1 MKKIVNE
8 IVELTVAILENQE
21 DLYGKTIYQ
30 IANSND
36 TSDLAKM
43 IKKLYLKFN
52 KVKDYLDVSVFVL
65 INRLINQ
72 MDISAFPYVIAG
84 NDLYQE
90 NLEKFV
96 IKCLNINPDDY
107 EISTKCCNINPEDY
121 EVFIEEVRS
130 EVLKRAMS
138 VKYKALECKY
148 SFGSFGFDIIDTD
161 DILLTILTANNY
173 RNHPVRTYIR
183 KALENHE
190 MISRIITPT
199 NQNVSCPDG
208 HVTDIKIV
216 NGKIK
221 ADVDKRINFMSRELY
236 ILLGKRNNNEFK
248 GNYVLKPVFKTKVP
262 ESELTPKNAIDNII
276 GLIGFNLTKS
286 ENYIEEDRNSSLSV
300 DPDYLF
306 DYSDKLETIY
316 ANGFINMEFRSSRS
330 GKKTTEPII
339 LNSDIGIFEIWDS
352 YNILDYLATNSSQEK
367 SHPVRATVNGINTG
381 TSNPVLVLRNPPENT
396 NDVLS
401 CFSADNLEGFI
412 SKIFLTDKGFKA
424 EVSMCHFSILKASQN
439 NKGINPVLL
448 PFYRSEEKL
457 EGSVNENSIK
467 TIKSLVGFYIMD
479 KSEVEG
485 L

>member
-96 IKCLNINPDDY
+96 TKCLNINPEDY
-107 EISTKCCNINPEDY
+107 EIATKCCNINPEDY

-173 RNHPVRTYIR
+173 RNHPVRLAIN
-183 KALENHE
+183 KAMENHE
-190 MISRIITPT
+190 MIARIITPT
-199 NQNVSCPDG
+199 NYSVSCPDG
-208 HVTDIKIV
+208 HVASVKIV

-221 ADVDKRINFMSRELY
+221 VDVDSRVNFMSRGMY
-236 ILLGKRNNNEFK
+236 ILLNKRHNSEFK

-262 ESELTPKNAIDNII
+262 ESEITSKNAIDNII

-286 ENYIEEDRNSSLSV
+286 KDYIEEDRNSSLSI

-330 GKKTTEPII
+330 GKKTTEPI
-339 LNSDIGIFEIWDS
+339 NPNDNVGIFEIRDS
-352 YNILDYLATNSSQEK
+352 YGILDYLATNSSLEK
-367 SHPVRATVNGINTG
+367 SHPVRAIVNKINTG
-381 TSNPVLVLRNPPENT
+381 TSNPVLVLRNPPEST

-424 EVSMCHFSILKASQN
+424 EVSMCHFSLLKNSQN
-439 NKGINPVLL
+439 NKDINPVLL
-448 PFYRSEEKL
+448 PFYRSEDKL
-457 EGSVNENSIK
+457 EGNVDENSIK
-467 TIKSLVGFYIMD
+467 TIKDLVGFYIMD
-479 KSEVEG
+479 KSEIKG
-485 L
+485 M

>member
-96 IKCLNINPDDY
+96 
-107 EISTKCCNINPEDY
+107 TMCCNINPEDY

-173 RNHPVRTYIR
+173 KNHPVRTYIR

-221 ADVDKRINFMSRELY
+221 ADVDKRVNFMSRELY

-286 ENYIEEDRNSSLSV
+286 ENYIEEDRNSPISV

-339 LNSDIGIFEIWDS
+339 PNSNVGIFEIWDS

-396 NDVLS
+396 KDVLS

-424 EVSMCHFSILKASQN
+424 EVSMCHFSILKTSQN

-457 EGSVNENSIK
+457 EGNVDENSIK

>member
-65 INRLINQ
+65 INRFINQ

-96 IKCLNINPDDY
+96 IKCLNINP
-107 EISTKCCNINPEDY
+107 EDY
-121 EVFIEEVRS
+121 EVFIEEVRT
-130 EVLKRAMS
+130 EVLKQAMS
-138 VKYKALECKY
+138 VKYKALEHKY
-148 SFGSFGFDIIDTD
+148 SSGSFGFDIVDTD
-161 DILLTILTANNY
+161 DILLTILTTNNY
-173 RNHPVRTYIR
+173 RNHPVRISIQ

-208 HVTDIKIV
+208 HVTNIKIV

-221 ADVDKRINFMSRELY
+221 VDIDNRINFMSRELY

-286 ENYIEEDRNSSLSV
+286 ENYIEEDRNSPISV

-330 GKKTTEPII
+330 GKKTT
-339 LNSDIGIFEIWDS
+339 G
-352 YNILDYLATNSSQEK
+352 
-367 SHPVRATVNGINTG
+367 
-381 TSNPVLVLRNPPENT
+381 
-396 NDVLS
+396 
-401 CFSADNLEGFI
+401 
-412 SKIFLTDKGFKA
+412 
-424 EVSMCHFSILKASQN
+424 
-439 NKGINPVLL
+439 
-448 PFYRSEEKL
+448 
-457 EGSVNENSIK
+457 
-467 TIKSLVGFYIMD
+467 
-479 KSEVEG
+479 
-485 L
+485 

>member
-8 IVELTVAILENQE
+8 IVELTIAILENQE

-84 NDLYQE
+84 SDLYQE

-96 IKCLNINPDDY
+96 TKCLNINPDDY
-107 EISTKCCNINPEDY
+107 EIATKCCNINPEDY

-173 RNHPVRTYIR
+173 RNHPVRTSIQ

-221 ADVDKRINFMSRELY
+221 ADVDKRVNFMSRELY

-286 ENYIEEDRNSSLSV
+286 ENYIEEDRNSSISV

-339 LNSDIGIFEIWDS
+339 PNSNVGIFEIWDS

-381 TSNPVLVLRNPPENT
+381 TSNPILVLRNPPENT

-424 EVSMCHFSILKASQN
+424 EVSMCHFSILKNSQN

-457 EGSVNENSIK
+457 EGNVDENSIK

-479 KSEVEG
+479 KSEMEG

>member
-1 MKKIVNE
+1 M
-8 IVELTVAILENQE
+8 
-21 DLYGKTIYQ
+21 
-30 IANSND
+30 
-36 TSDLAKM
+36 
-43 IKKLYLKFN
+43 
-52 KVKDYLDVSVFVL
+52 
-65 INRLINQ
+65 
-72 MDISAFPYVIAG
+72 
-84 NDLYQE
+84 
-90 NLEKFV
+90 
-96 IKCLNINPDDY
+96 
-107 EISTKCCNINPEDY
+107 
-121 EVFIEEVRS
+121 
-130 EVLKRAMS
+130 
-138 VKYKALECKY
+138 
-148 SFGSFGFDIIDTD
+148 
-161 DILLTILTANNY
+161 
-173 RNHPVRTYIR
+173 
-183 KALENHE
+183 
-190 MISRIITPT
+190 
-199 NQNVSCPDG
+199 
-208 HVTDIKIV
+208 
-216 NGKIK
+216 
-221 ADVDKRINFMSRELY
+221 
-236 ILLGKRNNNEFK
+236 
-248 GNYVLKPVFKTKVP
+248 
-262 ESELTPKNAIDNII
+262 
-276 GLIGFNLTKS
+276 
-286 ENYIEEDRNSSLSV
+286 

-339 LNSDIGIFEIWDS
+339 LNSDVGIFEIWDS

-424 EVSMCHFSILKASQN
+424 EVSMCHFSILKTSQN

-457 EGSVNENSIK
+457 EGSVDENSIK

>member
-8 IVELTVAILENQE
+8 IVELTVTILENQE
-21 DLYGKTIYQ
+21 SLYGKTIYQ

-96 IKCLNINPDDY
+96 TKCL
-107 EISTKCCNINPEDY
+107 NINPEDY

-173 RNHPVRTYIR
+173 KNHPVRTYIR

-190 MISRIITPT
+190 MFSRIITPT

-221 ADVDKRINFMSRELY
+221 ADVDKRVNFMSRELY

-248 GNYVLKPVFKTKVP
+248 GNYALKPVFKTKVP

-286 ENYIEEDRNSSLSV
+286 ENYIEEDRNSPISV

-339 LNSDIGIFEIWDS
+339 PNSNVGIFEIWDS
-352 YNILDYLATNSSQEK
+352 YNILDYFRCWIWTDM
-367 SHPVRATVNGINTG
+367 VRIQ
-381 TSNPVLVLRNPPENT
+381 L
-396 NDVLS
+396 
-401 CFSADNLEGFI
+401 
-412 SKIFLTDKGFKA
+412 
-424 EVSMCHFSILKASQN
+424 Q
-439 NKGINPVLL
+439 
-448 PFYRSEEKL
+448 
-457 EGSVNENSIK
+457 
-467 TIKSLVGFYIMD
+467 
-479 KSEVEG
+479 
-485 L
+485 

>member
-96 IKCLNINPDDY
+96 IKCLNINSDDY
-107 EISTKCCNINPEDY
+107 EIATKCCNINPEDY

-221 ADVDKRINFMSRELY
+221 ADVDKRVNFMSRELY

-339 LNSDIGIFEIWDS
+339 PNSNVGIFEILDS

-424 EVSMCHFSILKASQN
+424 EVSMCHFSILKNSQN
-439 NKGINPVLL
+439 NKDINPVLL

-457 EGSVNENSIK
+457 EGNVDENSIK

>member
-1 MKKIVNE
+1 MKKMINE
-8 IVELTVAILENQE
+8 VVELVIAISNTEK

-30 IANSND
+30 IANSKD
-36 TSDLAKM
+36 ESDLSKM
-43 IKKLYLKFN
+43 TKKLYNRF
-52 KVKDYLDVSVFVL
+52 VKIKDDLDVSIFVL
-65 INRLINQ
+65 INRLITQ
-72 MDISAFPYVIAG
+72 MDIAALPYVVAG

-90 NLEKFV
+90 NFEKF
-96 IKCLNINPDDY
+96 I
-107 EISTKCCNINPEDY
+107 TKCYNISPEDY
-121 EVFIEEVRS
+121 EVFIEEARTEIFKQV
-130 EVLKRAMS
+130 MS
-138 VKYKALECKY
+138 VKYKVLERKY
-148 SFGSFGFDIIDTD
+148 SSGNFGFDIVDTD
-161 DILLTILTANNY
+161 DILLTIMTANNY
-173 RNHPVRTYIR
+173 RNHPVRVSIQ
-183 KALENHE
+183 KALENHK

-208 HVTDIKIV
+208 HVNNIKIV

-221 ADVDKRINFMSRELY
+221 ADVDNRVNFMSKELY
-236 ILLGKRNNNEFK
+236 NMLGRRNNNEFK

-286 ENYIEEDRNSSLSV
+286 ENYIEEDRNSSRSV
-300 DPDYLF
+300 NPDYLF

-330 GKKTTEPII
+330 GKKTTEPI
-339 LNSDIGIFEIWDS
+339 LPNDEVGIFEIRDS
-352 YNILDYLATNSSQEK
+352 YNVLDYLATNSSQEK

-381 TSNPVLVLRNPPENT
+381 TSNPVLVLCNPPENT

-412 SKIFLTDKGFKA
+412 SKIFLTDEGFKA
-424 EVSMCHFSILKASQN
+424 EVSMCQYSVLKTSQN

-448 PFYRSEEKL
+448 PFYSSEEKL
-457 EGSVNENSIK
+457 ERNVDENSIK

-479 KSEVEG
+479 KSKIEG
-485 L
+485 K

>member
-21 DLYGKTIYQ
+21 SLYGKTIRQ

-96 IKCLNINPDDY
+96 TKCL
-107 EISTKCCNINPEDY
+107 NINPEDY

-173 RNHPVRTYIR
+173 KNHPVRTYIR

-199 NQNVSCPDG
+199 N
-208 HVTDIKIV
+208 
-216 NGKIK
+216 
-221 ADVDKRINFMSRELY
+221 
-236 ILLGKRNNNEFK
+236 
-248 GNYVLKPVFKTKVP
+248 
-262 ESELTPKNAIDNII
+262 
-276 GLIGFNLTKS
+276 
-286 ENYIEEDRNSSLSV
+286 
-300 DPDYLF
+300 
-306 DYSDKLETIY
+306 
-316 ANGFINMEFRSSRS
+316 
-330 GKKTTEPII
+330 
-339 LNSDIGIFEIWDS
+339 
-352 YNILDYLATNSSQEK
+352 
-367 SHPVRATVNGINTG
+367 
-381 TSNPVLVLRNPPENT
+381 
-396 NDVLS
+396 
-401 CFSADNLEGFI
+401 
-412 SKIFLTDKGFKA
+412 
-424 EVSMCHFSILKASQN
+424 
-439 NKGINPVLL
+439 
-448 PFYRSEEKL
+448 
-457 EGSVNENSIK
+457 
-467 TIKSLVGFYIMD
+467 
-479 KSEVEG
+479 
-485 L
+485 

>member
-1 MKKIVNE
+1 MKKIINE
-8 IVELTVAILENQE
+8 IAELTMAILKDQE
-21 DLYGKTIYQ
+21 SLYGKTIYQ
-30 IANSND
+30 IANSID
-36 TSDLAKM
+36 TSELTKM
-43 IKKLYLKFN
+43 VKKLYNKYT
-52 KVKDYLDVSVFVL
+52 KVKDSLEVSVFVL
-65 INRLINQ
+65 VNRLITQ
-72 MDISAFPYVIAG
+72 MDIAYLPSVISDG
-84 NDLYQE
+84 ELYQE
-90 NLEKFV
+90 NFEGF
-96 IKCLNINPDDY
+96 I
-107 EISTKCCNINPEDY
+107 TKCYNLNSIEY
-121 EVFIEEVRS
+121 KVFIDEVRS
-130 EVLKRAMS
+130 EVFKRTMS
-138 VKYKALECKY
+138 EKYQSIESKN

-161 DILLTILTANNY
+161 NILLTIMTANNY
-173 RNHPVRTYIR
+173 KNHPVRLAIQ
-183 KALENHE
+183 KAQDD
-190 MISRIITPT
+190 MKFVARIITPSNYST
-199 NQNVSCPDG
+199 SCPDG

-221 ADVDKRINFMSRELY
+221 ADVDKRVNFMSRELY

-286 ENYIEEDRNSSLSV
+286 ENYIEEDRNSPISV

-339 LNSDIGIFEIWDS
+339 PNSNVGIFEIWDS

-424 EVSMCHFSILKASQN
+424 EVSMCNFSILKNSQN

-457 EGSVNENSIK
+457 EGNVDENSIK

>member
-1 MKKIVNE
+1 M
-8 IVELTVAILENQE
+8 
-21 DLYGKTIYQ
+21 
-30 IANSND
+30 
-36 TSDLAKM
+36 
-43 IKKLYLKFN
+43 
-52 KVKDYLDVSVFVL
+52 
-65 INRLINQ
+65 
-72 MDISAFPYVIAG
+72 
-84 NDLYQE
+84 
-90 NLEKFV
+90 
-96 IKCLNINPDDY
+96 
-107 EISTKCCNINPEDY
+107 
-121 EVFIEEVRS
+121 
-130 EVLKRAMS
+130 
-138 VKYKALECKY
+138 
-148 SFGSFGFDIIDTD
+148 
-161 DILLTILTANNY
+161 
-173 RNHPVRTYIR
+173 
-183 KALENHE
+183 
-190 MISRIITPT
+190 
-199 NQNVSCPDG
+199 
-208 HVTDIKIV
+208 
-216 NGKIK
+216 
-221 ADVDKRINFMSRELY
+221 
-236 ILLGKRNNNEFK
+236 
-248 GNYVLKPVFKTKVP
+248 
-262 ESELTPKNAIDNII
+262 
-276 GLIGFNLTKS
+276 
-286 ENYIEEDRNSSLSV
+286 

-339 LNSDIGIFEIWDS
+339 PNSNVGIFEIWDS

-424 EVSMCHFSILKASQN
+424 EVSMCHFSILKNSQN

-457 EGSVNENSIK
+457 EGDVDENSIK

>member
-96 IKCLNINPDDY
+96 TKCL
-107 EISTKCCNINPEDY
+107 NINPEDY

-173 RNHPVRTYIR
+173 RNHPVRTSIQ

-216 NGKIK
+216 NGKIE
-221 ADVDKRINFMSRELY
+221 ADVDKRVNFMSRELY

-262 ESELTPKNAIDNII
+262 ESELTPK
-276 GLIGFNLTKS
+276 KC
-286 ENYIEEDRNSSLSV
+286 Y
-300 DPDYLF
+300 
-306 DYSDKLETIY
+306 
-316 ANGFINMEFRSSRS
+316 
-330 GKKTTEPII
+330 
-339 LNSDIGIFEIWDS
+339 
-352 YNILDYLATNSSQEK
+352 
-367 SHPVRATVNGINTG
+367 
-381 TSNPVLVLRNPPENT
+381 
-396 NDVLS
+396 
-401 CFSADNLEGFI
+401 
-412 SKIFLTDKGFKA
+412 
-424 EVSMCHFSILKASQN
+424 
-439 NKGINPVLL
+439 
-448 PFYRSEEKL
+448 
-457 EGSVNENSIK
+457 
-467 TIKSLVGFYIMD
+467 
-479 KSEVEG
+479 
-485 L
+485 

>member
-1 MKKIVNE
+1 MKKIINE
-8 IVELTVAILENQE
+8 IAELTMAILKDQE
-21 DLYGKTIYQ
+21 SLYGKTIYQ

-36 TSDLAKM
+36 TSELTKM
-43 IKKLYLKFN
+43 VKKLYNKYI
-52 KVKDYLDVSVFVL
+52 KVKDNFEVSVFVL
-65 INRLINQ
+65 VNRLITQ
-72 MDISAFPYVIAG
+72 MDIAYLPSVISDG
-84 NDLYQE
+84 ELYQE
-90 NLEKFV
+90 NFERF
-96 IKCLNINPDDY
+96 I
-107 EISTKCCNINPEDY
+107 TKCYNLNSIEY
-121 EVFIEEVRS
+121 KVFIDEVRS
-130 EVLKRAMS
+130 EVFKRTMS
-138 VKYKALECKY
+138 EKYQSIESKN

-161 DILLTILTANNY
+161 NILLTIMTANNY
-173 RNHPVRTYIR
+173 KNHPVRLAIK
-183 KALENHE
+183 KAQDD
-190 MISRIITPT
+190 MKFVARIITPSNYST
-199 NQNVSCPDG
+199 SCPDG
-208 HVTDIKIV
+208 HVAGLKIV
-216 NGKIK
+216 NGKVK
-221 ADVDKRINFMSRELY
+221 ADLDNRVNFMSRELY

-286 ENYIEEDRNSSLSV
+286 ENYIEEDRNSPISV

-339 LNSDIGIFEIWDS
+339 PNSNVGIFEIWDS

-424 EVSMCHFSILKASQN
+424 EVSMCHFSILKTSQN
-439 NKGINPVLL
+439 NKDINPVLL

-457 EGSVNENSIK
+457 EGNVDENSIK

>member
-1 MKKIVNE
+1 MKDIVNE

-52 KVKDYLDVSVFVL
+52 KVKDYLDVSVSVL

-96 IKCLNINPDDY
+96 TKCLNINPDDY
-107 EISTKCCNINPEDY
+107 EIATKCCNINPEDY

-138 VKYKALECKY
+138 IKYKALECKY

-173 RNHPVRTYIR
+173 RNHPVRTSIQ

-190 MISRIITPT
+190 MIARIITPT
-199 NQNVSCPDG
+199 NYSVSCPDS
-208 HVTDIKIV
+208 HVASVKIV

-221 ADVDKRINFMSRELY
+221 VDVDSRVNFMSRGMY
-236 ILLGKRNNNEFK
+236 ILLNKRHNSEFK

-262 ESELTPKNAIDNII
+262 ESEITSKNAIDNII

-286 ENYIEEDRNSSLSV
+286 KDYIEEDRNNSLSV

-330 GKKTTEPII
+330 GKKTTEPI
-339 LNSDIGIFEIWDS
+339 NPNDNVGIFEIRDS
-352 YNILDYLATNSSQEK
+352 YGILDYLATNSSLEK
-367 SHPVRATVNGINTG
+367 QHPVRTIVNKINTG
-381 TSNPVLVLRNPPENT
+381 TSNPVLVLRNPPEST

-424 EVSMCHFSILKASQN
+424 EVSMCCYSLLKASQN
-439 NKGINPVLL
+439 NKDINPVLL
-448 PFYRSEEKL
+448 PFYRSEDKL
-457 EGSVNENSIK
+457 EGNVDENSIK
-467 TIKSLVGFYIMD
+467 TIKDLVGFYIMD
-479 KSEVEG
+479 KSEIKG
-485 L
+485 M